1 MAVATSPPRPASRA
15 TPSLRGAV
23 LALFVASGAAGL
35 IYQVVWSRELV
46 LVFGNTTQAV
56 ATIVTAFM
64 AGLGFG
70 SLAGGRL
77 ADTSRRPL
85 RLYGLV
91 ELAVAAMAALLPFAF
106 TGLAEVY
113 RGVWPSLVERPGQLA
128 GVRFGLALAAVA
140 PATFLMGMTL
150 PLLTRY
156 LVRTL
161 DETGARLGELYAANT
176 IGAMAGT
183 LLGGFVLIELV
194 GLHLTSYLA
203 VALNLAAGLG
213 ALLLSRRWETGP
225 DMPARRPPAG
235 SGRPGPRC
243 RASSSPAAGP
253 CWRRPSSPGSSPS
266 PSRCSGP
273 GCWPRAPAPAST
285 SSPPSWPSS
294 CSASPSAASCTAAS
308 PGPRA
313 SGSAPSACAWPGSGS
328 SPRQRW
334 CSAAAWSARSRSWS
348 APWSCSSRR
357 RS

>member
-15 TPSLRGAV
+15 TPGLRGTV

-70 SLAGGRL
+70 SLVGGRL
-77 ADTSRRPL
+77 ADTSARPL

-91 ELAVAAMAALLPFAF
+91 ELAVATMAAVAPLAF
-106 TGLAEVY
+106 HGLAEVY

-128 GVRFGLALAAVA
+128 GVRFGLAVAAVA

-161 DETGARLGELYAANT
+161 DEAGARLGELYAANT

-183 LLGGFVLIELV
+183 LLGGFVLIELL
-194 GLHLTSYLA
+194 GLRLTSYLA
-203 VALNLAAGLG
+203 VVLNVVAGAG

-225 DMPARRPPAG
+225 DPSEAPAADRVRPDVRECDVQRCAGRMRDPQHVDGGDELAGVPEGDVGRAGRRAGRSARRRG
-235 SGRPGPRC
+235 SW
-243 RASSSPAAGP
+243 AT
-253 CWRRPSSPGSSPS
+253 
-266 PSRCSGP
+266 
-273 GCWPRAPAPAST
+273 RAPT
-285 SSPPSWPSS
+285 SRSNG
-294 CSASPSAASCTAAS
+294 AASRS
-308 PGPRA
+308 
-313 SGSAPSACAWPGSGS
+313 
-328 SPRQRW
+328 
-334 CSAAAWSARSRSWS
+334 SARSRTTRS
-348 APWSCSSRR
+348 ATRSPR
-357 RS
+357 RSASAWARPPTGSSAGRRGTWTSSTSSAAL